1 MLMLRRRPSLNA
13 LRTSVWGAIGAV
25 LLAPLV
31 AMQFT
36 NQVVWTTSDFAAA
49 TVMLLVIGL
58 AFEVISSRR
67 KLHLGV
73 KSALLILV
81 VGLVALV
88 WPQGA
93 VGLRR
98 APAPRLVSTSSRTL
112 SHALMTTP
120 RRNVRTC
127 RGYDSPPADVKPRLN
142 RRPRHRP

>member
-1 MLMLRRRPSLNA
+1 MLRRRPSLNA

-73 KSALLILV
+73 KSARLILV

-98 APAPRLVSTSSRTL
+98 APAPRSARFDKLADPLPRAHDNTEAQRANLPRIRQSTS
-112 SHALMTTP
+112 
-120 RRNVRTC
+120 
-127 RGYDSPPADVKPRLN
+127 
-142 RRPRHRP
+142 